1 MKVGCRAHDYG
12 KHSAERLADLL
23 QRQGFEAAQVA
34 MPKAIT
40 GISNYQDITPDQIR
54 EIRESFA
61 QRGLEITVLGCY
73 QDLSVPDAEKRRAA
87 VENVCRVLKL
97 QKELGA
103 LCVGSE
109 TSYLHLDKE
118 ESRRRCGFM
127 EDSILRIAEA
137 AAREDAVFAVEPVY
151 WHPLNSPDE
160 AQHLMDLVGDE
171 SHFRFI
177 FDAANLLE
185 YEKIPEQEQLWRD
198 WLSVIGPRVTAL
210 HIKDFVYGITND
222 YDTFTTMPLGTG
234 CLRFDEI
241 SKWLHRQ
248 DRNVTLLRE
257 HVNHSCVAEDIAF
270 MKAL

>member
-1 MKVGCRAHDYG
+1 MRVGCRAHDYG
-12 KHSAERLADLL
+12 KHSAKRLADLL
-23 QRQGFEAAQVA
+23 QQQGFEAAQVA
-34 MPKAIT
+34 MPKAIAGIT
-40 GISNYQDITPDQIR
+40 GYQDITPEQIR

-61 QRGLEITVLGCY
+61 GNGLEITVLGCY
-73 QDLSVPDAEKRRAA
+73 QDLSVPDEEKRKAA
-87 VENVCRVLKL
+87 VANVCHVLKL
-97 QKELGA
+97 QRELGA
-103 LCVGSE
+103 CCVGSE

-118 ESRRRCGFM
+118 ESRRRRGFM
-127 EDSILRIAEA
+127 EDSILRIVET

-151 WHPLNSPDE
+151 WHPLNSVDE

-171 SHFRFI
+171 RHFHFI

-185 YEKIPEQEQLWRD
+185 YERIPDQAQLWKD
-198 WLSVIGPRVTAL
+198 WLSVIGPRVEAL

-234 CLRFDEI
+234 CLQFEEI
-241 SKWLHRQ
+241 SGWLRRQ